1 MDEFLKHKGLPEIGK
16 RGLMEIISKNDES
29 SSKINDGN
37 SRPHLNLRRSLT
49 ILSPYEEAL
58 KRSIKTR
65 LLNNRVYVPWYRA
78 YKFDSP
84 QDVVSDYQPFD
95 EIQRQDEDIAL
106 QHFYGERYLLFQD
119 YKDPQVKQ
127 QRLAV
132 LRMYNKKKEKETAAQ
147 AITIVSETDSIFGP
161 TAHDKQ
167 KMKPIIEFFN
177 KMHVNRKRECLARS
191 KQKPNSKWH
200 LLLKESVREKLRE
213 LVQKNKQ
220 HLARTKFMRTVR
232 IVLNVKKFLA
242 SITTMITGDTET
254 MFRRDK
260 EYTEAAEASRQL
272 LSRKK
277 DGVKERNI
285 FTANKYK
292 CNNEINVPL
301 SVKFSLTKPWFRRSE
316 DEVDEIVQCFQ
327 TLKSFVEYPIT
338 YQRLIGRAAWLMEL
352 PKYKVVIREGQQ
364 AFSFY
369 FVVTGKLSMTRLVGD
384 PYHTNYSEFQRLTA
398 LKAQDTFGEECIAR
412 PYSVRTYSVVVE
424 EPTLLLSVNIHEVH
438 KMELEIKDHEEA
450 PEHIKF
456 LSTLRFL
463 ELFPKTK
470 LKDEADENIM
480 LFYFRPNTVVTPDA
494 ANSEF
499 VYVVSWG
506 TCQVLVEIPPSS
518 KMVANYVNY
527 QKAKFE
533 MKARSVR
540 KKVSAYQ
547 LIEELQSRQ
556 SEAVQDKTLTTSKL
570 DFESLRPLMLTAVHQ
585 KTLDLNIQK
594 SEKRMEKFKEQ
605 MEAEVQRLNN
615 KTTYLIGAIKKK
627 SKKLPDF
634 IDEWSER
641 FKEHGITMP
650 NEFLKPPVKYS
661 PSIIIEDT
669 DDRTNL
675 FEIDDLIKINQKS
688 SEKIEIDHLKT
699 ECMASRKQSTGPPT
713 PRSKSSIGESII
725 LKKIK
730 SVSSAFSEEVLLPVT
745 KSSED
750 SRTTKKFEPYNQ
762 NVREER
768 SNSRSNSRRNSRRES
783 RSHKPKK
790 NRREQK
796 LARKKSSEEEDLSDE
811 KSPQK
816 ESEQD
821 LEDTQKDAEDEK
833 MAKGGHSKKKHRAK
847 RRHSLKKSNP
857 LENSASRSKSKV
869 KQEVQKSGSPLEQ
882 SHSPVTLKK
891 EPRKIKKSDKS
902 ATQKSATKKS
912 KEQVSNSDTRV
923 KERQSPQQ
931 IRSQMLLSKSKE
943 NTMPEINEISNNS
956 LHGQV
961 SNKSMLPNARLSRN
975 NSNISASIFLNEPNK
990 QSKKNSLTFSKI
1002 SSSST
1007 VDDTSTTSYGYVSS
1021 TSGTLDSSRRKTF
1034 FVPVNKPAEYSKW
1047 KLRSTLLR
1055 GDHLGTEWLD
1065 YNDRPFEPV
1074 TEICSLVSR
1083 GSVVI
1088 MIRKTFLLKYLR
1100 KNW

>member
-1 MDEFLKHKGLPEIGK
+1 
-16 RGLMEIISKNDES
+16 
-29 SSKINDGN
+29 
-37 SRPHLNLRRSLT
+37 
-49 ILSPYEEAL
+49 
-58 KRSIKTR
+58 
-65 LLNNRVYVPWYRA
+65 
-78 YKFDSP
+78 
-84 QDVVSDYQPFD
+84 
-95 EIQRQDEDIAL
+95 
-106 QHFYGERYLLFQD
+106 
-119 YKDPQVKQ
+119 
-127 QRLAV
+127 
-132 LRMYNKKKEKETAAQ
+132 
-147 AITIVSETDSIFGP
+147 
-161 TAHDKQ
+161 
-167 KMKPIIEFFN
+167 
-177 KMHVNRKRECLARS
+177 
-191 KQKPNSKWH
+191 
-200 LLLKESVREKLRE
+200 
-213 LVQKNKQ
+213 
-220 HLARTKFMRTVR
+220 MRTVR

-615 KTTYLIGAIKKK
+615 KTTYLIAAIKKK

-650 NEFLKPPVKYS
+650 NEFLKPPVQYS

-699 ECMASRKQSTGPPT
+699 ECMASRKQSAGPQT

-912 KEQVSNSDTRV
+912 KEQVSSSDTRV

-943 NTMPEINEISNNS
+943 TTMPEINEISNNS

>member
-1 MDEFLKHKGLPEIGK
+1 
-16 RGLMEIISKNDES
+16 
-29 SSKINDGN
+29 
-37 SRPHLNLRRSLT
+37 
-49 ILSPYEEAL
+49 
-58 KRSIKTR
+58 
-65 LLNNRVYVPWYRA
+65 
-78 YKFDSP
+78 
-84 QDVVSDYQPFD
+84 
-95 EIQRQDEDIAL
+95 
-106 QHFYGERYLLFQD
+106 
-119 YKDPQVKQ
+119 
-127 QRLAV
+127 
-132 LRMYNKKKEKETAAQ
+132 
-147 AITIVSETDSIFGP
+147 
-161 TAHDKQ
+161 
-167 KMKPIIEFFN
+167 
-177 KMHVNRKRECLARS
+177 
-191 KQKPNSKWH
+191 
-200 LLLKESVREKLRE
+200 
-213 LVQKNKQ
+213 
-220 HLARTKFMRTVR
+220 
-232 IVLNVKKFLA
+232 
-242 SITTMITGDTET
+242 
-254 MFRRDK
+254 
-260 EYTEAAEASRQL
+260 
-272 LSRKK
+272 
-277 DGVKERNI
+277 
-285 FTANKYK
+285 
-292 CNNEINVPL
+292 
-301 SVKFSLTKPWFRRSE
+301 
-316 DEVDEIVQCFQ
+316 
-327 TLKSFVEYPIT
+327 
-338 YQRLIGRAAWLMEL
+338 
-352 PKYKVVIREGQQ
+352 
-364 AFSFY
+364 
-369 FVVTGKLSMTRLVGD
+369 SMTRLVGD
-384 PYHTNYSEFQRLTA
+384 PFHTKYSEFQRLTA

-463 ELFPKTK
+463 EHFPKTK

-518 KMVANYVNY
+518 KMVTNYVNY

-556 SEAVQDKTLTTSKL
+556 SEAVQDKTLTASKL

-594 SEKRMEKFKEQ
+594 SEKRMDKFKEQ

-615 KTTYLIGAIKKK
+615 KTTHLIAAIKNK

-675 FEIDDLIKINQKS
+675 FEIEDLIKINQKS

-699 ECMASRKQSTGPPT
+699 EYMTSRKQSTGLPT

-725 LKKIK
+725 LKKNK
-730 SVSSAFSEEVLLPVT
+730 SVSSAFSDEVLLPVT

-750 SRTTKKFEPYNQ
+750 TRTTKKFEPYNQ

-768 SNSRSNSRRNSRRES
+768 SNSRRKS

-796 LARKKSSEEEDLSDE
+796 LARNKSSEEEDLSDE

-816 ESEQD
+816 ASELD
-821 LEDTQKDAEDEK
+821 LEDTQKDAENEK
-833 MAKGGHSKKKHRAK
+833 MAKGGDSKKKHRAK
-847 RRHSLKKSNP
+847 RRHSVKKNNP

-891 EPRKIKKSDKS
+891 EPRKMKKSDKS
-902 ATQKSATKKS
+902 ATQKSAAKKS

-931 IRSQMLLSKSKE
+931 IRSQKMLFSKSKE
-943 NTMPEINEISNNS
+943 NTVPEINEISNNS

-961 SNKSMLPNARLSRN
+961 SNK
-975 NSNISASIFLNEPNK
+975 
-990 QSKKNSLTFSKI
+990 Q
-1002 SSSST
+1002 
-1007 VDDTSTTSYGYVSS
+1007 
-1021 TSGTLDSSRRKTF
+1021 
-1034 FVPVNKPAEYSKW
+1034 
-1047 KLRSTLLR
+1047 
-1055 GDHLGTEWLD
+1055 
-1065 YNDRPFEPV
+1065 
-1074 TEICSLVSR
+1074 
-1083 GSVVI
+1083 VVQPHTNMAFI
-1088 MIRKTFLLKYLR
+1088 GETQTQ
-1100 KNW
+1100 